1 MEKSIMK
8 KQIIAAAVASS
19 VSALA
24 LADISITGNAKY
36 EYFNEQTGTAAS
48 TNKANTEVNLS
59 IKGKKGDTSVVANL
73 ELNTH
78 GDVSNGTVTATST
91 TASYASALPHSYAT
105 TTTISQRAGS
115 TLDIED
121 LYMTTKVGDFTVKA
135 GNYASGTSALLG
147 EIDNG
152 PRATNK
158 VTVSTTVGGANVYFG
173 NSGRGDTGESA
184 VANTALDN
192 NMFAGISMDV
202 AGNTV
207 QFKKVKENSDGT
219 GVDAWGIAG
228 SAAGVSYRLEQKM
241 DSADNGDV
249 TFGEVKTSMSG
260 LDLGYAW
267 IDADKKGKVTED
279 DSSIFAVEMATSGG
293 VARTEA
299 LGVKQITASTTVD
312 GNKITLKSGSVEH
325 GLSATKDLDYMQIG
339 VSRALASGANAVV
352 TYTSKDASASDT
364 TETDTLEVELNVSF

>member
-1 MEKSIMK
+1 MK

-36 EYFNEQTGTAAS
+36 EYFNEQTGTSAS

-121 LYMTTKVGDFTVKA
+121 LYMTTKVGDITVKA

-152 PRATNK
+152 GRVTNK
-158 VTVSTTVGGANVYFG
+158 VTLSMPVGGATVYVG
-173 NSGRGDTGESA
+173 NNGTAQSGSTAS
-184 VANTALDN
+184 ALDN
-192 NMFAGISMDV
+192 NMFAGVSMDIGGQTVQLKQNSPTVDSYGIKGSV
-202 AGNTV
+202 AGINYRYEHKDNDV
-207 QFKKVKENSDGT
+207 ANSDVDFIEVGT
-219 GVDAWGIAG
+219 EVNGIKL
-228 SAAGVSYRLEQKM
+228 SYAA
-241 DSADNGDV
+241 
-249 TFGEVKTSMSG
+249 
-260 LDLGYAW
+260 
-267 IDADKKGKVTED
+267 IDADQAGLVTED
-279 DSSIFAVEMATSGG
+279 DSSIFAVEMATSSGAKDNTDG
-293 VARTEA
+293 VS
-299 LGVKQITASTTVD
+299 QFTAAGSFEGNSVTFKVGTVD
-312 GNKITLKSGSVEH
+312 KALTSGTV
-325 GLSATKDLDYMQIG
+325 DQDYYQIG
-339 VSRALASGANAVV
+339 VSRPLASGATATVM
-352 TYTSKDASASDT
+352 YTDKDASAST
-364 TETDTLEVELNVSF
+364 STETLEVELSVKF